1 MMTTTTYTNNTSNV
15 EIREQIHS
23 MIIHVFLAMYFFS
36 AVYYLRRGGTQVV
49 RIKKTCV
56 YLNELF
62 WKVNDVMEICAGI
75 EYEDDV
81 NDNDDDDIDKLIT
94 IEDIVAKKVDIKY
107 EDKYLNELEKLN
119 PDFQFTWDMV
129 RQRDERIA
137 DLLKGIRIK
146 TENEM
151 KILTHKLNNS
161 LDNQEREEEML
172 ERLTTLKYTLCNPN
186 EEEMKQEA
194 QLYVKNNFLDGLV
207 NNFIM
212 EKTPSGN
219 VIMYYNH
226 KRGSFEF
233 YSDNTIPYRYLET
246 VSRKYVKTFNCR
258 YLYVDMENELS
269 ESDRLRK
276 EENEKKCL
284 ALENV
289 TVVQESNRKKD
300 VFAKFKGYN
309 KESGT
314 GRVNTAVAPKNSVP
328 NVKNRL
334 AEDDLTLRLKMNA
347 NRYTCEGRL
356 SNFNFLKVPDRKVV
370 DKKYAMTFADFKK
383 KSSTT
388 TTTTLLY

>member
-1 MMTTTTYTNNTSNV
+1 MTTTELENSQLIYYMITNLFFTFYMITAIYYVQRNRFN
-15 EIREQIHS
+15 IR
-23 MIIHVFLAMYFFS
+23 
-36 AVYYLRRGGTQVV
+36 RT
-49 RIKKTCV
+49 TT
-56 YLNELF
+56 YLNDLF
-62 WKVNDVMEICAGI
+62 WDINNALEICNGF
-75 EYEDDV
+75 EDEDPDLIANTV
-81 NDNDDDDIDKLIT
+81 TVTVTDDPLP
-94 IEDIVAKKVDIKY
+94 AKVEVKY

-119 PDFQFTWDMV
+119 PNFQYTWDMI
-129 RQRDERIA
+129 RQRDEKMIEIVE
-137 DLLKGIRIK
+137 GIRIK
-146 TENEM
+146 IENEI
-151 KILTHKLNNS
+151 KILTHRLTS
-161 LDNQEREEEML
+161 SDDEEERTEVL
-172 ERLTTLKYTLCNPN
+172 ERIKTLKNELESPN
-186 EEEMKQEA
+186 EEEIKQEA
-194 QLYVKNNFLDGLV
+194 QLCIKNNYLDGLI

-219 VIMYYNH
+219 VIMYYNN

-269 ESDRLRK
+269 EFDRLKK
-276 EENEKKCL
+276 EQNEKKCL
-284 ALENV
+284 AIENV
-289 TVVQESNRKKD
+289 NVLQDTNKKKD

-328 NVKNRL
+328 NVKKMM
-334 AEDDLTLRLKMNA
+334 AEDDSLRLKMNA

-370 DKKYAMTFADFKK
+370 DKKYAMSFADFKK

-388 TTTTLLY
+388 KI

>member
-1 MMTTTTYTNNTSNV
+1 
-15 EIREQIHS
+15 
-23 MIIHVFLAMYFFS
+23 MI
-36 AVYYLRRGGTQVV
+36 
-49 RIKKTCV
+49 
-56 YLNELF
+56 
-62 WKVNDVMEICAGI
+62 
-75 EYEDDV
+75 
-81 NDNDDDDIDKLIT
+81 
-94 IEDIVAKKVDIKY
+94 
-107 EDKYLNELEKLN
+107 
-119 PDFQFTWDMV
+119 

-146 TENEM
+146 IENEI
-151 KILTHKLNNS
+151 KILTHTLNS
-161 LDNQEREEEML
+161 LDDQEERGKML
-172 ERLTTLKYTLCNPN
+172 ERLTVLEYTLCNPN
-186 EEEMKQEA
+186 KEEMKQEA
-194 QLYVKNNFLDGLV
+194 NQYVKNIYLDGLI

-219 VIMYYNH
+219 VIMYYNN

-258 YLYVDMENELS
+258 YLYVDMENELN
-269 ESDRLRK
+269 ESDKLIK
-276 EENEKKCL
+276 EQNDKKCL

-289 TVVQESNRKKD
+289 TVVQESNKKKD

-328 NVKNRL
+328 NNVKNRL
-334 AEDDLTLRLKMNA
+334 AEDDDAIRLKMNA

-370 DKKYAMTFADFKK
+370 DKKFAMTFADFKK

-388 TTTTLLY
+388 TTTLLVKKM

>member
-1 MMTTTTYTNNTSNV
+1 MTTTSSTNTNTSNV

-23 MIIHVFLAMYFFS
+23 MIIHVFLAIYFCS
-36 AVYYLRRGGTQVV
+36 AVYYLHRGGTQVV

-81 NDNDDDDIDKLIT
+81 NDNDNDKLIT

-119 PDFQFTWDMV
+119 HDFQFTWDMV

-146 TENEM
+146 IENEM
-151 KILTHKLNNS
+151 KILTHTLNNS
-161 LDNQEREEEML
+161 LDDQEREEEIL
-172 ERLTTLKYTLCNPN
+172 ERLTVLEFTLHNPN
-186 EEEMKQEA
+186 VEEMKQEA
-194 QLYVKNNFLDGLV
+194 NQYVKNTYLDGLV

-219 VIMYYNH
+219 VIMYYNN

-258 YLYVDMENELS
+258 YLYVDMENELN
-269 ESDRLRK
+269 ESDKLIK
-276 EENEKKCL
+276 EQNDKKCL
-284 ALENV
+284 AKD
-289 TVVQESNRKKD
+289 VVQEETNKKKD

-328 NVKNRL
+328 NNVKNRL
-334 AEDDLTLRLKMNA
+334 AEDDAVVRLKMNA

-388 TTTTLLY
+388 TTTTTLLI

>member
-1 MMTTTTYTNNTSNV
+1 
-15 EIREQIHS
+15 
-23 MIIHVFLAMYFFS
+23 
-36 AVYYLRRGGTQVV
+36 
-49 RIKKTCV
+49 
-56 YLNELF
+56 
-62 WKVNDVMEICAGI
+62 
-75 EYEDDV
+75 V
-81 NDNDDDDIDKLIT
+81 NDNDNDKLIT

-119 PDFQFTWDMV
+119 HDFQFTWDMV

-146 TENEM
+146 IENEM
-151 KILTHKLNNS
+151 KILTHTLNNS
-161 LDNQEREEEML
+161 LDDQEREEEIL
-172 ERLTTLKYTLCNPN
+172 ERLTVLEFTLHNPN
-186 EEEMKQEA
+186 VEEMKQEA
-194 QLYVKNNFLDGLV
+194 NQYVKNTYLDGLV

-219 VIMYYNH
+219 VIMYYNN

-258 YLYVDMENELS
+258 YLYVDMENELN
-269 ESDRLRK
+269 ESDKLIK
-276 EENEKKCL
+276 EQNDKKCL
-284 ALENV
+284 AKD
-289 TVVQESNRKKD
+289 VVQEETNKKKD

-328 NVKNRL
+328 NNVKNRL
-334 AEDDLTLRLKMNA
+334 AEDDAVVRLKMNA

-388 TTTTLLY
+388 TTTTTLLI

>member
-1 MMTTTTYTNNTSNV
+1 MTTTTTTTNTSNV

-23 MIIHVFLAMYFFS
+23 MIIHVFLAIYFFS
-36 AVYYLRRGGTQVV
+36 AVCYLRRGTQVV
-49 RIKKTCV
+49 KIKKTCV

-75 EYEDDV
+75 EYEDDDED
-81 NDNDDDDIDKLIT
+81 DNKDDGNESSI
-94 IEDIVAKKVDIKY
+94 IEHVVAKKVDIKY
-107 EDKYLNELEKLN
+107 EDKYLNDLEKLN
-119 PDFQFTWDMV
+119 PDFQYTWDMI
-129 RQRDERIA
+129 RQRDERMV

-151 KILTHKLNNS
+151 KILTHKLNS
-161 LDNQEREEEML
+161 LEDQEERKEIL
-172 ERLTTLKYTLCNPN
+172 ERLTSLEYTLNNPI
-186 EEEMKQEA
+186 EEEMKEEA
-194 QLYVKNNFLDGLV
+194 SQHVKNIYLDGLV

-219 VIMYYNH
+219 VIMYYNN

-258 YLYVDMENELS
+258 YLYVDMDNELN

-276 EENEKKCL
+276 EQNDKKSL
-284 ALENV
+284 AN
-289 TVVQESNRKKD
+289 TNVVQEETSKKKD

-328 NVKNRL
+328 NNVKKML
-334 AEDDLTLRLKMNA
+334 AEDDAIRLKMNA
-347 NRYTCEGRL
+347 NRYTCEGKI
-356 SNFNFLKVPDRKVV
+356 SNFNFLKVPNRKVV
-370 DKKYAMTFADFKK
+370 DKKFAMSFADFKK
-383 KSSTT
+383 QSSTT
-388 TTTTLLY
+388 TTTLLI

>member
-1 MMTTTTYTNNTSNV
+1 MTTELENSELIYYMITNLFLTFYLVTAAYYIQKTKTT
-15 EIREQIHS
+15 
-23 MIIHVFLAMYFFS
+23 
-36 AVYYLRRGGTQVV
+36 
-49 RIKKTCV
+49 IKRAATC
-56 YLNELF
+56 LNELF
-62 WKVNDVMEICAGI
+62 WAVNDTLEMYNGI
-75 EYEDDV
+75 EYA
-81 NDNDDDDIDKLIT
+81 DNDDITTPLFLEDVSTPPSPT
-94 IEDIVAKKVDIKY
+94 IEIKY
-107 EDKYLNELEKLN
+107 EDKYLKELEKLN

-129 RQRDERIA
+129 RQRDERTV
-137 DLLKGIRIK
+137 DLLKGFRIK
-146 TENEM
+146 TENDM
-151 KILTHKLNNS
+151 KILNCKLNS
-161 LDNQEREEEML
+161 LDNQKREEEEEKEEIL
-172 ERLTTLKYTLCNPN
+172 ELLRKMEYTLHNPN
-186 EEEMKQEA
+186 KEEMKQEA
-194 QLYVKNNFLDGLV
+194 QLYVKNNYLDGFV

-258 YLYVDMENELS
+258 YLYVDMDNELN
-269 ESDRLRK
+269 EFDRLRK
-276 EENEKKCL
+276 EENEKKGL

-289 TVVQESNRKKD
+289 NVVQESSKKKD

-328 NVKNRL
+328 NNVKKML
-334 AEDDLTLRLKMNA
+334 AEDDAIIRLKMNA

-370 DKKYAMTFADFKK
+370 DKKYAMSFADFKK
-383 KSSTT
+383 KSTS
-388 TTTTLLY
+388 TTTTLLI

>member
-1 MMTTTTYTNNTSNV
+1 MTTTTTTSNV

-23 MIIHVFLAMYFFS
+23 MIIHVFLAIYFFS
-36 AVYYLRRGGTQVV
+36 AVCYLRRGTQVV
-49 RIKKTCV
+49 KIKKTCV
-56 YLNELF
+56 YLNDLF

-75 EYEDDV
+75 EYEDDAED
-81 NDNDDDDIDKLIT
+81 DNKDDGNESI
-94 IEDIVAKKVDIKY
+94 IEHVVAKKVDIKY
-107 EDKYLNELEKLN
+107 EDKYLNDLGKLN
-119 PDFQFTWDMV
+119 PDFQYTWDMI
-129 RQRDERIA
+129 RQRDERMV
-137 DLLKGIRIK
+137 DLLKGTRIK

-151 KILTHKLNNS
+151 KILTHKLNS
-161 LDNQEREEEML
+161 LEDQEERKEIL
-172 ERLTTLKYTLCNPN
+172 ERLTSLEYTLNNPI
-186 EEEMKQEA
+186 EEEVKEEA
-194 QLYVKNNFLDGLV
+194 SQYVKNIYLDGLV

-219 VIMYYNH
+219 VIMYYNN

-258 YLYVDMENELS
+258 YLYVDMDNQLN

-276 EENEKKCL
+276 EQNDKKCL

-289 TVVQESNRKKD
+289 TVVQETNKKKD

-328 NVKNRL
+328 NNVKKML
-334 AEDDLTLRLKMNA
+334 AEDDAIRLKMNA
-347 NRYTCEGRL
+347 NRYTCEGKV
-356 SNFNFLKVPDRKVV
+356 SNFNFLKVPNRKVV
-370 DKKYAMTFADFKK
+370 DKKFAMSFADFKK
-383 KSSTT
+383 QSSTT
-388 TTTTLLY
+388 TTTLLI